1 MQERAVPR
9 AVAGPKRIVYPLMTK
24 VKEEIDRMLTL
35 GIIEVVDLT
44 EWVSPMVPV
53 LRKTERYVFV

>member
-1 MQERAVPR
+1 
-9 AVAGPKRIVYPLMTK
+9 MTK